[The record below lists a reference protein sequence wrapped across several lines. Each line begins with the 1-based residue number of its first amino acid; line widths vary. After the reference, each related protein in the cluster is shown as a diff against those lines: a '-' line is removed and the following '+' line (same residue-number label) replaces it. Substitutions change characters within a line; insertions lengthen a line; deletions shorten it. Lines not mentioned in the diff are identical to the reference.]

1 MKKMNYMVVALV
13 LYILTISMP
22 NQVRAELNHSEV
34 HAGDRQ
40 VIGTAEPN
48 QELMLLH
55 RGAWISTSAK
65 LDGSFKFELPSTAG
79 HEALFLKSKKKD
91 GFYDAGQSIVPKGNA
106 FAPPLYLGWNGKES
120 LFRSVLPD
128 SEVHLLAGGNLF
140 EGKGFVSFP
149 EMSGVDRAY
158 VYSSYLGI
166 KSETKEIV
174 LGEKPVIP
182 FSLEAGEIERYVLK
196 GKTVPYTKITV
207 SYADDTYLPRYQI
220 IASDEA
226 GDFDARLEYPIDLIN
241 QQEKVT
247 FNLSLEIGENAI
259 LPDALKKT
267 YELKVPMMS
276 SANPLILSQEFVT
289 SDERVTGYTIPGNE
303 VEIVQNGE
311 GRKCSAVQVDGGFD
325 CGEVAENAKTIE
337 IMTKKNAMT
346 DYKKKFEVY
355 QTKDESGN
363 RQVEWT
369 NPTSDSDVLK
379 GKIDRRF
386 ADMQIR
392 FSSPSDNYII
402 KTETDEEGRFE
413 VKYPK
418 TITGTFGVFVS
429 QKNGTANYEHF
440 DTKEVKD
447 VRRPP
452 TPTYIYRS
460 GKLTVY
466 KGEFSGSPLRAQ
478 VTVMHPDGTF
488 EFFKEEY
495 LSLFTYDVEKVRK
508 GDRIIL
514 KTVSESGIESN
525 IVEDIIPSTDLDYLT
540 QEAMRVTGRTIPF
553 GKLFFVVTKNR
564 EIKKIELT
572 SDVDGRFVIDYSRLY
587 EDGFGLPNEL
597 GLIIGDKNII
607 YEPIIIHD
615 VTAPSISV
623 QPLRYDD
630 RHLSLKVLP
639 QPFNIREEM
648 DRVKIKI
655 MYLDGRVEEWE
666 ERDSHSDYESIRN
679 FYLKGADL
687 SKVFKVAV
695 SAVDFAG
702 NISEPFIVIPIDTT
716 NPDLAQIEAP
726 IANDT
731 HVRGKG
737 QPDTKVFVELDGK
750 MFLGMTKDDGTFDIA
765 VDKMKIDQRVRIQL
779 QELRSGNMSPY
790 MERFVLGIKSI
801 SLKSD
806 RKTVTIKTNMDKN
819 KYGSM
824 GVYMMLDNIERKIS
838 LNRSSK
844 SYSLSRSLKNH
855 ESVKF
860 RVVSANGGKIEDIVT
875 KFSDTTPPAKP
886 ARLYFDNSDHK
897 MKGEYVFFAR
907 VEPYASLQLMKNG
920 KVLFDG
926 KTDEFGNIFYQI
938 PEPVDL
944 KATWSFRIT
953 DLVGLSTTGRVYPK
967 DVISPKKPT
976 FSTLTNRSTILSGST
991 NEESKIYIVIGEKT
1005 LTTKTDKNGK
1015 FSFKIKPLKI
1025 NTKISVYA
1033 KDSSGNQSDLIT
1045 VRVKG
1050 VQTLKVSEL
1059 TTKSSIITGTGTP
1072 GAAIVLESVTR
1083 QTIAKTTVDG
1093 KGNFKM
1099 KIPRQKKDTV
1109 LYLVSTKSS
1118 YLTRETKIVVKK

>member
-1 MKKMNYMVVALV
+1 MKKMNYMVVALI
-13 LYILTISMP
+13 LYILTMSMP
-22 NQVRAELNHSEV
+22 EQVRAELNHSDV
-34 HAGDRQ
+34 MAGDRQ
-40 VIGTAEPN
+40 VVGTAEPN

-79 HEALFLKSKKKD
+79 HKALYLKSKKKD

-140 EGKGFVSFP
+140 EGKGFVSLP

-182 FSLEAGEIERYVLK
+182 FSLEAGEIGRYVLK

-220 IASDEA
+220 ITSDEA

-247 FNLSLEIGENAI
+247 FNLSLEIGENAT

-276 SANPLILSQEFVT
+276 SANPLILSKEFVT

-363 RQVEWT
+363 RQLEWT
-369 NPTSDSDVLK
+369 NPTSESDVLK

-386 ADMQIR
+386 ADMEIR
-392 FSSPSDNYII
+392 YSSSSNNYTM

-413 VKYPK
+413 VRYPK
-418 TITGTFGVFVS
+418 AITGTVSLFVS
-429 QKNGTANYEHF
+429 KKNGMANYEHF
-440 DTKEVKD
+440 DTKEIKD

-452 TPTYIYRS
+452 SPTYSYRL

-478 VTVMHPDGTF
+478 VTVMHTDGTF
-488 EFFKEEY
+488 EVFKEVNYYSSQYEV
-495 LSLFTYDVEKVRK
+495 TGVQK
-508 GDRIIL
+508 GDRVTMKTFAQSGTESDITEGLIAPPEIDHLTEDSL
-514 KTVSESGIESN
+514 KITGKTYPNSTV
-525 IVEDIIPSTDLDYLT
+525 
-540 QEAMRVTGRTIPF
+540 
-553 GKLFFVVTKNR
+553 FVSSSRNR
-564 EIKKIELT
+564 EDKKIKSK
-572 SDVDGRFVIDYSRLY
+572 SDSEGRFIIDYSGLMA
-587 EDGFGLPNEL
+587 EGFGRPIE
-597 GLIIGDKNII
+597 IGTMINDKHII
-607 YEPIIIHD
+607 YEPLIFFD
-615 VTAPSISV
+615 ETAPVISV
-623 QPLRYDD
+623 QPPKYED
-630 RHLSLKVLP
+630 SSIFIQMEK
-639 QPFNIREEM
+639 QPYRPADWKIV
-648 DRVKIKI
+648 RVKMI
-655 MYLDGRVEEWE
+655 YLDGRVD
-666 ERDSHSDYESIRN
+666 EREIEIDKPYNLEHEVGLVNVN
-679 FYLKGADL
+679 FA
-687 SKVFKVAV
+687 KVLTLEVRAIDFSGNVSEPRVVIPVDTTFPKVAH
-695 SAVDFAG
+695 
-702 NISEPFIVIPIDTT
+702 
-716 NPDLAQIEAP
+716 IEIP
-726 IANDT
+726 IANDV
-731 HVRGKG
+731 HVRGTG
-737 QPDTKVFVELDGK
+737 QPDTKVMVETGGK
-750 MFLGMTKDDGTFDIA
+750 RFTGMTNDEGKFDII
-765 VDKMKIDQRVRIQL
+765 VESLRIDETVRVRL
-779 QELRSGNMSPY
+779 KENRSGHESPST
-790 MERFVLGIKSI
+790 EQFIVGIKSI
-801 SLKSD
+801 GLKSD
-806 RKTVTIKTNMDKN
+806 RKTVIIKTNVDKI
-819 KYGSM
+819 KTGPI
-824 GVYMMLDNIERKIS
+824 GIYMILDKAERKIN

-844 SYSLSRSLKNH
+844 SYALPRSLKNH
-855 ESVKF
+855 ETVKF
-860 RVVSANGGKIEDIVT
+860 RVVSASGEKIEDIVT

-886 ARLYFDNSDHK
+886 AKLYFDNSDHRV
-897 MKGEYVFFAR
+897 KGKYVFFAR
-907 VEPYASLQLMKNG
+907 VEPYASLQLIKNG
-920 KVLFDG
+920 KILFAG

-967 DVISPKKPT
+967 DVISPKKPI

-991 NEESKIYIVIGEKT
+991 NEESKMYIVIGEKT

-1099 KIPRQKKDTV
+1099 KIPHQRKDTV

-1118 YLTRETKIVVKK
+1118 YLTKETKIVIKK